1 MARQFKVKDS
11 PVGRYL
17 RRGGA
22 EASHTDPRAA
32 KPVDTNR
39 PEISARMA
47 LEVRTLREGRI
58 RVKKQKRWG
67 LIIYSL
73 LGLVVAGVPLLA
85 HHGTAASYDQKKLV
99 TVKGTVVQ
107 FLWRN
112 PHSSLYLETKD
123 ENGKEGTY
131 ALEMWS
137 PGLMVKRGFTRDSF
151 KAGDQVEAD
160 VHPSLA
166 GAPVGECLGCKI
178 MVNGKD
184 PTKKQ

>member
-1 MARQFKVKDS
+1 M
-11 PVGRYL
+11 
-17 RRGGA
+17 
-22 EASHTDPRAA
+22 
-32 KPVDTNR
+32 
-39 PEISARMA
+39 
-47 LEVRTLREGRI
+47 
-58 RVKKQKRWG
+58 KKQERWG
-67 LIIYSL
+67 LINSL
-73 LGLVVAGVPLLA
+73 LGLVLAVVPLLA

-99 TVKGTVVQ
+99 KVKGTVVQ

-137 PGLMVKRGFTRDSF
+137 PGLMVKQGFTRDSF
-151 KAGDQVEAD
+151 KVGDQVEAD